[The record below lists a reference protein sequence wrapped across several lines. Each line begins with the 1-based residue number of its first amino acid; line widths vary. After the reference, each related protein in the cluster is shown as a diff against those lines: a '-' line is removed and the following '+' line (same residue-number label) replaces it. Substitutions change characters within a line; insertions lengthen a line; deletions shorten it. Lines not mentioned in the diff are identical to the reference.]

1 METRVKKR
9 FSIRTK
15 FLAVTTLLLLLCVG
29 AYLLIAVDALKLDK
43 EELVFDYKRSLVTT
57 VSSEAESL
65 LKKSLDNIKL
75 VAHFFKNRDSA
86 NLRIVQGILESDS
99 DVVYV
104 SGSKNFKDFDTVFY
118 SNASYFETYSL
129 QQNYFDGELIQ
140 NRPIPVE
147 KIQNDGEAI
156 WNATVGNGPPLIG
169 FGKSIVEENAQG
181 QPVGQFALITYI
193 RADKLLKII
202 QQSRLNEIFVVNQD
216 GRVLVHTDPT
226 TMQNV
231 TSYENDPIF
240 IRAKSENL
248 KTSAFKFESDRML
261 GAYSKSYKDQ
271 VYVISKVSVEKAFAS
286 VRRLIYRSLLF
297 AFIVFTLA
305 FIAAILFS
313 RSLTRPIES
322 LTQGMKKVSDGDL
335 DTQIHINTRDEIDL
349 LAKNFNHM
357 IRDLKT
363 SRENLEEINRD
374 LENKVKERT
383 RELQERNEAVKKA
396 QEALLRTTRLAAV
409 GEIAGNTAHEVLNPL
424 TVMMT
429 KIQKLKNRLEGHIS
443 SEAQFLKDL
452 TGSWEKDYE
461 EGGFKQLVEAWE
473 EPSKVRPQH
482 TLWEEDLENLKKIST
497 DLNGEYETLMT
508 ETDFLIRE
516 GMRINKIVQK
526 MRSLSAIKA
535 DPKPHSISHLL
546 NESAKIMADLA
557 SQIDAEI
564 SVVTDGD
571 YTVMVDEDEFIQV
584 MVNLIRNSLH
594 SIRSRKQDDSKCV
607 GRVTLRVRE
616 DGNNALVDIEDNGQG
631 ILKENHG
638 KLFES
643 QFSTKPNHEG
653 TGLGLGISRRLIRA
667 FGGDLFLRSSN
678 TNEGTTFV
686 IQLPRAE
693 ASIRESA

>member
-1 METRVKKR
+1 MRVKKR
-9 FSIRTK
+9 FSIRYK
-15 FLAVTTLLLLLCVG
+15 FLAVITLLLILCVG

-57 VSSEAESL
+57 VASEAESL

-75 VAHFFKNRDSA
+75 VAHFFKNRDGT
-86 NLRIVQGILESDS
+86 NLKIVEGILEADS
-99 DVVYV
+99 DVIFV

-118 SNASYFETYSL
+118 QNSSYFDTYAVSEK
-129 QQNYFDGELIQ
+129 YFNEELIRS
-140 NRPIPVE
+140 RPIPVD
-147 KIQNDGEAI
+147 KIQKNGEAI
-156 WNATVGNGPPLIG
+156 WNATIVDGPPLIG

-181 QPVGQFALITYI
+181 QPIGQFAIVTYI
-193 RADKLLKII
+193 RADKILKTL
-202 QQSRLNEIFVVNQD
+202 QQVRLNEVFVLNQD
-216 GRVLVHTDPT
+216 GSVLVHSNPFV
-226 TMQNV
+226 MQNRNFY
-231 TSYENDPIF
+231 SDDPIF
-240 IRAKSENL
+240 LRAKSDSM
-248 KTSAFKFESDRML
+248 KTSAFKYDNDKML

-271 VYVISKVSVEKAFAS
+271 IFVISKVSVEKAFAS

-297 AFIVFTLA
+297 ALIVFSLA

-322 LTQGMKKVSDGDL
+322 LTLGMRKVSDGDL
-335 DTQIHINTRDEIDL
+335 TTQIHVNTRDEIQL
-349 LAKNFNHM
+349 LAKNFNTM

-363 SRENLEEINRD
+363 SREELEEINRD

-383 RELQERNEAVKKA
+383 KELQERNEAVKKA

-429 KIQKLKNRLEGHIS
+429 KIQKLKSRLENHII
-443 SEAQFLKDL
+443 SEARFLKDL
-452 TGSWEKDYE
+452 TSSWEKDYG
-461 EGGFKQLVEAWE
+461 EGGFNQLVEAWE
-473 EPSKVRPQH
+473 EPSKVKPQQ
-482 TLWEEDLENLKKIST
+482 TLWEEDIENLKKIGT
-497 DLNGEYETLMT
+497 DLHAEYETLMS

-535 DPKPHSISHLL
+535 DPKPHSVSKLL
-546 NESAKIMADLA
+546 SDSAKIMADLA
-557 SQIDAEI
+557 SQIDAKI
-564 SVVTDGD
+564 LVVGDGD
-571 YTVMVDEDEFIQV
+571 CIVMVDEDEFIQV

-594 SIRSRKQDDSKCV
+594 SIRSRKQADSTLE
-607 GRVTLRVRE
+607 GQVTLRM
-616 DGNNALVDIEDNGQG
+616 GKSGKNAILDIEDNGVG

-667 FGGDLFLRSSN
+667 FGGDLYLKSSSF
-678 TNEGTTFV
+678 EGTAFV
-686 IQLPRAE
+686 IQLPLTEIIQMKEPA
-693 ASIRESA
+693 